1 MDDSFLF
8 CIFCSVITYGDV
20 SYDYM
25 HMSETLATSE
35 EQRNNFTFDEER
47 EKYVKEKRN
56 KLLGQT
62 RQFLTLSNNNWTLSS
77 VQIKFILGDSF
88 NPKKSGGV
96 NLFL

>member
-1 MDDSFLF
+1 MF

-56 KLLGQT
+56 KL
-62 RQFLTLSNNNWTLSS
+62 
-77 VQIKFILGDSF
+77 
-88 NPKKSGGV
+88 
-96 NLFL
+96 